1 MHRALAH
8 FKLGPM
14 NLATSVA
21 LLFVFSAIWLAL
33 LPRVCRFWS
42 NALETGIRFL
52 PLNARLDLADHNFHI
67 LSLHIPYLRMEPVLP
82 TLGIWSV
89 NALLTVLCYAAT
101 YLLPAH
107 LKPVIYMGR
116 GIALVQAS
124 AFFYFALWPASFPH
138 TPDSYMQAL
147 VIAIAAIISIIPL
160 LYALTFYIFDFGLA
174 KKAALTALTMAHL
187 TLFLPLQVLLQA
199 LVLQQTVMFMPV
211 LYIVFGM
218 MVDVLII
225 IAFYSWGMT
234 WSFRA
239 AAAANR

>member
-14 NLATSVA
+14 NVVTAVA
-21 LLFVFSAIWLAL
+21 LLIVFSAIWLAL

-42 NALETGIRFL
+42 NALETGVRLL
-52 PLNARLDLADHNFHI
+52 PLSARLDLADRDFHI
-67 LSLHIPYLRMEPVLP
+67 LVLHIPYLRMEPVLP
-82 TLGIWSV
+82 NLAVWSLT
-89 NALLTVLCYAAT
+89 AIITVLFYAAT
-101 YLLPAH
+101 YFLPAQ
-107 LKPVIYMGR
+107 LKPVIYIVR

-124 AFFYFALWPASFPH
+124 ALVYFALWPASFPH

-147 VIAIAAIISIIPL
+147 VVAIAAIISIIPL
-160 LYALTFYIFDFGLA
+160 VYALTFYIFDFGLA
-174 KKAALTALTMAHL
+174 KKALLTALTMAHL

-199 LVLQQTVMFMPV
+199 LVLQQTVLFMPV

-225 IAFYSWGMT
+225 IGFYSWGMT
-234 WSFRA
+234 WSFRPA
-239 AAAANR
+239 SSANR

>member
-14 NLATSVA
+14 NLAASVA

-42 NALETGIRFL
+42 GALETGIHFL
-52 PLNARLDLADHNFHI
+52 PLNARLDLADKNFHI
-67 LSLHIPYLRMEPVLP
+67 LTLHIPYLRMEPVLP
-82 TLGIWSV
+82 SLTVWSLTAV
-89 NALLTVLCYAAT
+89 LTVLFYAAT

-107 LKPVIYMGR
+107 LKPVIYIVR

-124 AFFYFALWPASFPH
+124 ALFYFAFWPTSFPH
-138 TPDSYMQAL
+138 TPESYMQAL
-147 VIAIAAIISIIPL
+147 VVAIAAIISIVPV

-174 KKAALTALTMAHL
+174 KKALLTALTMAHL

-199 LVLQQTVMFMPV
+199 LALQQTVMFMPV

-225 IAFYSWGMT
+225 IGFYSWGMT
-234 WSFRA
+234 WSFRQPST
-239 AAAANR
+239 ANR